1 MYITHPDLVL
11 DPQETR
17 VVTYTG
23 ESIIQNKNIVSGLVV
38 NDIDVIGKDQYL
50 LAPSGQITIK
60 NLGWTHAFVSISEST
75 GTPIPPTSITVTGTG
90 LVDDV
95 LTVYAG
101 ASTTLSAAV
110 LPAEAYQ
117 GVDWVM
123 TDSTVATVSSA
134 GRVVGVKVGSTVLTV
149 SSKTTPTVKKV
160 ITVNITQNPINVQ
173 SKGTITG
180 KRGGDVVQ
188 LTDMFTFNGST
199 ASQYDYTVTPTG
211 AGTVNAVA
219 GTFTIAL
226 DTIGDLTVKAQHAT
240 VTTATAT
247 TPVTGILAP
256 LPASVSVT
264 PAGPVTLEIDGTQ
277 QLTSTVSP
285 AQAPQAVNY
294 VSSAPLIA
302 TVSATGLITA
312 ISAGNANI
320 TVTPTTGSGSQ
331 VVAVVVNT
339 PPVVDIPATAV
350 YLDSVPFAILN
361 SVNNPPPAFTTNP
374 PNASGYTV
382 AYEAEGASITVNP
395 DGTYNVVGS
404 ASGSRIKV
412 VLTNS
417 DTTQVN
423 DSSGIVVSEL
433 SAYTASTTATNVGAT
448 YQLDYTIEPTE
459 VATHPDLVLTFTTTD
474 PLVAT
479 ISNTG
484 LATGTGD
491 GFCRIGVEAN
501 FRGATASDSSGFTV
515 NAVP

>member
-17 VVTYTG
+17 VVTYAG

-60 NLGWTHAFVSISEST
+60 NLGWTHAFVSVSEST
-75 GTPIPPTSITVTGTG
+75 GP
-90 LVDDV
+90 
-95 LTVYAG
+95 
-101 ASTTLSAAV
+101 
-110 LPAEAYQ
+110 
-117 GVDWVM
+117 
-123 TDSTVATVSSA
+123 
-134 GRVVGVKVGSTVLTV
+134 
-149 SSKTTPTVKKV
+149 
-160 ITVNITQNPINVQ
+160 
-173 SKGTITG
+173 
-180 KRGGDVVQ
+180 
-188 LTDMFTFNGST
+188 
-199 ASQYDYTVTPTG
+199 
-211 AGTVNAVA
+211 
-219 GTFTIAL
+219 
-226 DTIGDLTVKAQHAT
+226 
-240 VTTATAT
+240 
-247 TPVTGILAP
+247 
-256 LPASVSVT
+256 
-264 PAGPVTLEIDGTQ
+264 
-277 QLTSTVSP
+277 
-285 AQAPQAVNY
+285 
-294 VSSAPLIA
+294 
-302 TVSATGLITA
+302 
-312 ISAGNANI
+312 
-320 TVTPTTGSGSQ
+320 
-331 VVAVVVNT
+331 
-339 PPVVDIPATAV
+339 VDIPATAV

-423 DSSGIVVSEL
+423 DSSGIQISEL

-515 NAVP
+515 NAV